1 MAIKMSTGLR
11 NEMLSGDSLKA
22 IFDAGSEIRIYS
34 GAIPPSADNSIGA
47 ATLLCTIKNG
57 ASGIT
62 FDTAAVNGILVKNP
76 SETWQGTVVP
86 AAGAGMNATFYRHVL
101 TADDNAVSATA
112 PRYQGTVAVVGA
124 DMNLTNTLLV
134 ASAVQG
140 IDYHAVTI
148 ATA

>member
-57 ASGIT
+57 SSGIT

-76 SETWQGTVVP
+76 SETWQGTVES

-101 TADDNAVSATA
+101 TDDDDAVSATA

-124 DMNLTNTLLV
+124 DMNLTNTLLA

-140 IDYHAVTI
+140 LDYHAVTI

>member
-11 NEMLSGDSLKA
+11 NQMLSGDSFKA
-22 IFDAGSEIRIYS
+22 IFDAGSEIRIYG
-34 GAIPPSADNSIGA
+34 GAVPPSADNSIGA

-62 FDTAAVNGILVKNP
+62 FDTAATNAILQKNP
-76 SETWQGTVVP
+76 SEVWEGDNVAT
-86 AAGAGMNATFYRHVL
+86 GAATFYRHVL
-101 TADDNAVSATA
+101 TADDDASSSTA

-124 DMNLTNTLLV
+124 DINLTNVNLV
-134 ASAVQG
+134 NGANQKL
-140 IDYHAVTI
+140 DYHATTI

>member
-11 NEMLSGDSLKA
+11 NQMLSGDSLKG
-22 IFDAGSEIRIYS
+22 IFDTGSEIRIYS

-62 FDTAAVNGILVKNP
+62 FDTAASGGILVKNP
-76 SETWQGTVVP
+76 AEVWQGTVET

-101 TADDNAVSATA
+101 AADDDTASATA

-140 IDYHAVTI
+140 LDYHAVTI
-148 ATA
+148 ASA

>member
-11 NEMLSGDSLKA
+11 NQMLSGDSLKG

-34 GAIPPSADNSIGA
+34 GTIPPSADNSIGA

-62 FDTAAVNGILVKNP
+62 FDTEASGGILLKNP
-76 SETWQGTVVP
+76 AETWQGTC
-86 AAGAGMNATFYRHVL
+86 GATGTATFYRHVL
-101 TADDNAVSATA
+101 TADAGDASTTA
-112 PRYQGTVAVVGA
+112 PRYQGNVAVVGA
-124 DMNLTNTLLV
+124 DMNLTSTSLV
-134 ASAVQG
+134 SGAVQG

>member
-11 NEMLSGDSLKA
+11 NQMLSGDSLKA

-34 GAIPPSADNSIGA
+34 GAVPSSADNSIGA

-62 FDTAAVNGILVKNP
+62 FDTAAANGILLKNP
-76 SETWQGTVVP
+76 AEVWEGNNVATGT
-86 AAGAGMNATFYRHVL
+86 ATFYRHVL
-101 TADDNAVSATA
+101 AADDDAVSATA
-112 PRYQGTVAVVGA
+112 PRYQGTVGIVGA
-124 DMNLTNTLLV
+124 DMNLTNTGLV
-134 ASAVQG
+134 ISAPQR